1 MGHMTMRKLLPLVF
15 VVGVIKAIRVDEDPQ
30 VAPQDGAEEAMR
42 PGGNAEAVAGAEAAE
57 SAASSTGEQQA
68 AEAKAPEAPGIVT
81 TLTVGASAG
90 AKELQVTSVAGIEK
104 FNTVWIGSSSTETV
118 VVKDID
124 ADGSKIVLQRPLA
137 NDHLQGSSVT
147 VQAASS
153 FDEDFE
159 QDMVN
164 SNQTDDGPR
173 VAALVKA
180 NKDQVKAQQAT
191 RHQAAAQVVAEKRA
205 RNAKRLELKAM
216 AEKELSEKLQGDA
229 KKADLLASKE
239 YVEAQEATG
248 KAEKAHLWER
258 MLTKAHQSS
267 EKDVANSAQQEEMTE
282 AQEEDMRRAREVSA
296 AKGEKEDEKMKRM
309 AAMSDYYS
317 KRSAD
322 TALTVEKAK
331 ETEAHAHKVAVD
343 KHAARDVLEDQ
354 MLRAKEKAKHSA
366 DELAKAN
373 EALQTTIEE
382 NEETADGAIEDYTAA
397 MDAAVT
403 ADSAAKDAQEKAAAE
418 KAAYAAVITDQAVT
432 HATKAAAVALMAGD
446 AIRVAEGSPP
456 CR

>member
-1 MGHMTMRKLLPLVF
+1 
-15 VVGVIKAIRVDEDPQ
+15 
-30 VAPQDGAEEAMR
+30 
-42 PGGNAEAVAGAEAAE
+42 
-57 SAASSTGEQQA
+57 
-68 AEAKAPEAPGIVT
+68 
-81 TLTVGASAG
+81 
-90 AKELQVTSVAGIEK
+90 
-104 FNTVWIGSSSTETV
+104 
-118 VVKDID
+118 
-124 ADGSKIVLQRPLA
+124 
-137 NDHLQGSSVT
+137 
-147 VQAASS
+147 
-153 FDEDFE
+153 
-159 QDMVN
+159 
-164 SNQTDDGPR
+164 
-173 VAALVKA
+173 
-180 NKDQVKAQQAT
+180 
-191 RHQAAAQVVAEKRA
+191 
-205 RNAKRLELKAM
+205 
-216 AEKELSEKLQGDA
+216 
-229 KKADLLASKE
+229 
-239 YVEAQEATG
+239 
-248 KAEKAHLWER
+248 